1 MDKEELLYQLG
12 NRIKS
17 VRVSKGVSQQE
28 LAALCNFE
36 KSNMSRIESG
46 RSNITIFTLYKIA
59 TALNVNLKDL
69 II

>member
-59 TALNVNLKDL
+59 SALNVSLKDL
-69 II
+69 LS